1 MEDSIAKKYVKAIWY
16 PWVKTFKKIKNV
28 DLNLILYKN

>member
-1 MEDSIAKKYVKAIWY
+1 MEDSIAKKYVKAIY
-16 PWVKTFKKIKNV
+16 LVSMGKNIKKNNV